1 MRINRTA
8 LDAIREHAA
17 EGYPNEIC
25 GIMIGPPKT
34 NFATEVRR
42 AGNIIGQRR
51 SRWEWTAERTVDRY
65 ELDPLDQIRVEREA
79 RLAGLDI
86 IGYYHSHPDH
96 PARASI
102 TDSELSYSGYV
113 YVIVS
118 VDNGIPIDVNAFV
131 TERDKGPLL
140 LEPLEVVET
149 KPV

>member
-1 MRINRTA
+1 MKISKTA
-8 LDAIREHAA
+8 LEAIEEHGA

-25 GIMIGPPKT
+25 GIMIGPPKGDLV
-34 NFATEVRR
+34 TEVRR
-42 AGNIIGQRR
+42 AGNIIGQPR
-51 SRWEWTAERTVDRY
+51 SRWSWTAERTVDRY
-65 ELDPLDQIRVEREA
+65 ELDPVDQIQVEREA

-96 PARASI
+96 PAQASK

-118 VDNGIPIDVNAFV
+118 VDNGKPIDVNAFV
-131 TERDKGPLL
+131 TERDYGPLGP
-140 LEPLEVVET
+140 EPLEVVGA